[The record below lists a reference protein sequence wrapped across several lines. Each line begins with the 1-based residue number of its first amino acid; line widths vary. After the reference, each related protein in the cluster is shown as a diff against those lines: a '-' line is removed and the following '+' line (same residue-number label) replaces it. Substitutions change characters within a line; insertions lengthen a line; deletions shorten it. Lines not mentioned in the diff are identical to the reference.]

1 MVVES
6 LVFDPAA
13 ETEVGVGAGVVIAE
27 VLEDVS
33 VLEAPPLTFGVLLN
47 CGDTLMIGS
56 TVMTGAEMALDTPLI
71 RIERP

>member
-13 ETEVGVGAGVVIAE
+13 ETDVGVGAGAVIAE

-33 VLEAPPLTFGVLLN
+33 VLELPPLTLGVLLN

-56 TVMTGAEMALDTPLI
+56 TVMTGAEMALETPLI
-71 RIERP
+71 RIEWP